1 MTFKFTSDHFSNNLE
16 RMNTYVLPVLSKKT
30 KSHILDI
37 APQEGRSTIWFLEN
51 LKDSHVTVLQNKPG
65 KNLKHN
71 LAQFGTRVTIIEDFS
86 QLKHDSQFD
95 AIYIDL
101 GPDSRFT
108 LEAAVTCFPKLCSK
122 GLMIFDD
129 YTTDHMHGF
138 RCPKPAIDSFA
149 NCYARYI
156 KVIHASWQFILMKRT
171 KPLSSKMCNSEY
183 YHENVS
189 RI

>member
-16 RMNTYVLPVLSKKT
+16 RMNTFVLPVLSKKIKT
-30 KSHILDI
+30 HILDI
-37 APQEGRSTIWFLEN
+37 LPQEGRSTIWFLQN
-51 LKDSHVTVLQNKPG
+51 LKDSHVTVLQTKPG

-71 LAQFGTRVTIIEDFS
+71 LAQFGNRVTIIEDFS
-86 QLKHDSQFD
+86 ELKQKDEFD
-95 AIYIDL
+95 AVYIDL
-101 GPDSRFT
+101 GSDSRFT
-108 LEAAVTCFPKLCSK
+108 LEAAVTSFSKLCPK

-171 KPLSSKMCNSEY
+171 KPLPSKMCESEY